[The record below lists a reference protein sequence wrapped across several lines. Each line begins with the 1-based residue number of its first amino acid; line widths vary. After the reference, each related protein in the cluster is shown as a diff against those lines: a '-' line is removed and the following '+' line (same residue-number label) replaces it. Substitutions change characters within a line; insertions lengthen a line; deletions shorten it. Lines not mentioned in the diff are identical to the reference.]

1 MYASTSC
8 FVIRPP
14 APDPF
19 TFDRSILFSRAI
31 LRTSGE
37 IGPTGSA
44 AAGADAGEAGGTAGP
59 GAAPPAAGA
68 VSSTCSAATVGWMIS
83 CDGVSGCGA
92 AFGGAAA
99 DAGF

>member
-19 TFDRSILFSRAI
+19 TFDRSRLFSRAI

-37 IGPTGSA
+37 IGPTGSVGGA
-44 AAGADAGEAGGTAGP
+44 GAGAAVGAAGS
-59 GAAPPAAGA
+59 GAVPPAAGA
-68 VSSTCSAATVGWMIS
+68 VSSTC
-83 CDGVSGCGA
+83 C
-92 AFGGAAA
+92 
-99 DAGF
+99 